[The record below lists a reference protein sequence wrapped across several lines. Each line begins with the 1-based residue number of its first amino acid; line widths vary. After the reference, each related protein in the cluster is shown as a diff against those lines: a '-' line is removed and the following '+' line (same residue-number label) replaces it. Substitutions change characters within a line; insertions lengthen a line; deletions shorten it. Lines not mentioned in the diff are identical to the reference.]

1 MKIVTKWMAGA
12 ALGAAMLSAAPAS
25 AQYYGYDYDR
35 YRDRDRVEEV
45 VRGIGTVVGAVAAA
59 TQGGYYGNPYGYG
72 GRYGYGRGFEGHAV
86 NACSYEAQRRFDGGR
101 IAVRD
106 VQYAGRNRV
115 RVLGA
120 VDAGGYYGRYDRSGY
135 GNRAFSCDVRA
146 DGRVTRFRTH
156 NYAW

>member
-59 TQGGYYGNPYGYG
+59 TQGGYYGNPYL
-72 GRYGYGRGFEGHAV
+72 YGRGFEGHAV
-86 NACSYEAQRRFDGGR
+86 NACSYEAQRRLGGGR

-120 VDAGGYYGRYDRSGY
+120 VDAGGYYVRSGY